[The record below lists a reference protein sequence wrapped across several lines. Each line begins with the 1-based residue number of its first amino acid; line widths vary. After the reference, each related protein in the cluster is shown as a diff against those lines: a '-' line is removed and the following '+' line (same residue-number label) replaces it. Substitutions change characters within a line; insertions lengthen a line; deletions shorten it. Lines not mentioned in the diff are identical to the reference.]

1 MVCILLVIT
10 LCELISA
17 ELIVRPRGLMLAF
30 TNLGII
36 RMYIVQLE
44 ITILLDLAFI
54 RVCST
59 TISIRATTTEFA
71 RLRAPCYL
79 FDLTTD

>member
-1 MVCILLVIT
+1 
-10 LCELISA
+10 
-17 ELIVRPRGLMLAF
+17 MLAF

-44 ITILLDLAFI
+44 ITILLDLTFI

-59 TISIRATTTEFA
+59 TIGIRASTTTAFMLQVE
-71 RLRAPCYL
+71 
-79 FDLTTD
+79 DSS

>member
-1 MVCILLVIT
+1 MVRILLVIT
-10 LCELISA
+10 LCDLISA
-17 ELIVRPRGLMLAF
+17 ALIVRPRELMLAF

-44 ITILLDLAFI
+44 ITILLDLTFI

-59 TISIRATTTEFA
+59 TIGIRASTTTAFMLQVE
-71 RLRAPCYL
+71 
-79 FDLTTD
+79 DSS